1 MVDLGV
7 DVVGSS
13 GEHNAAAAVFLHVGE
28 RLRARGADVCL
39 CLLLLFPRKV
49 GGTARFPLGNVPRF
63 LAELHEPVGCD
74 LLIRKGKEGVEVAH
88 RAISHGFDIV
98 LDILGIRDDDRTVEV
113 VLRARHLLML
123 VEHAGME
130 DGLDAVV
137 DKPLGVAV
145 GKLGGIA
152 LGFRRNAL
160 HAQLVDRARGERG
173 EDDAEA
179 EVAEERRPERV
190 VFIHVQCARD
200 ADLAARRI
208 FGLERGIGEH
218 TLALVGEDIFAG
230 FGSAFAAQRLF
241 AAVAAHMAAAAGED
255 ADREHAVVL
264 TTLTA
269 CGRGLVRELL
279 DLLKREHCALLPVVA
294 VAREQCRA
302 ERAHDARDVGTRD
315 LRARDALKRA
325 QHGLVEECAALYD
338 DVRAELARVGELDD
352 LIKSVLDDGVGKA
365 GGDIGDACALLLRLL
380 DVGVHK
386 YGAARAEVHGGLGK
400 ECFVR
405 EFLRCHAKRVGEI
418 LEERAAAG
426 RAGLVQKHRVD
437 RAVLELD
444 TLHVLSADI
453 EHAVDLRVEE
463 RRGGAVGDGLD
474 LALVERERGLE
485 QRFAVACGA
494 GARDMRARGKRFAQR
509 MYGLHGSLDGIALI
523 VGVERVQKLALFA
536 NERELC
542 RRRARVE
549 AEKAVAII
557 RCKIAARHDRR
568 MVTGAEGLEVGFVFK
583 ERRQAL

>member
-1 MVDLGV
+1 MV
-7 DVVGSS
+7 
-13 GEHNAAAAVFLHVGE
+13 
-28 RLRARGADVCL
+28 L
-39 CLLLLFPRKV
+39 C
-49 GGTARFPLGNVPRF
+49 
-63 LAELHEPVGCD
+63 
-74 LLIRKGKEGVEVAH
+74 
-88 RAISHGFDIV
+88 
-98 LDILGIRDDDRTVEV
+98 
-113 VLRARHLLML
+113 ARHFLMF
-123 VEHAGME
+123 VEHAGVE

-137 DKPLGVAV
+137 DKPLGVTV
-145 GKLGGIA
+145 GELGRIA
-152 LGFRRNAL
+152 LRFRRNAL

-190 VFIHVQCARD
+190 VFIHVQHARD

-208 FGLERGIGEH
+208 FRLERGIGEH
-218 TLALVGEDIFAG
+218 ALTLVGEDIFAG
-230 FGSAFAAQRLF
+230 FSSAFAVQGFF

-264 TTLTA
+264 AALTA

-315 LRARDALKRA
+315 LRAGDALERA
-325 QHGLVEECAALYD
+325 QHGLVEEGAALYD

-365 GGDIGDACALLLRLL
+365 GGDIGDACALLLRLF

-386 YGAARAEVHGGLGK
+386 HRAARAEVHGGLGK
-400 ECFVR
+400 ERFVR
-405 EFLRCHAKRVGEI
+405 EFLRRHAEGVGEVF
-418 LEERAAAG
+418 EERAAAG

-444 TLHVLSADI
+444 ALHVLSADI
-453 EHAVDLRVEE
+453 EHAVDLGVEE

-485 QRFAVACGA
+485 QRFAVARGA
-494 GARDMRARGKRFAQR
+494 GARNMRARGKMLAQR
-509 MYGLHGSLDGIALI
+509 MYRLHGGLDGIALI

-536 NERELC
+536 N
-542 RRRARVE
+542 
-549 AEKAVAII
+549 
-557 RCKIAARHDRR
+557 
-568 MVTGAEGLEVGFVFK
+568 
-583 ERRQAL
+583 